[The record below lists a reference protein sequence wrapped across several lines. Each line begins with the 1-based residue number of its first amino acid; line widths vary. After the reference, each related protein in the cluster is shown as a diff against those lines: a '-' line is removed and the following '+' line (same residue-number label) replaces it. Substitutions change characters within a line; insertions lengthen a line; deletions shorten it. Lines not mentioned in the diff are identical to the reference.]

1 MTTGRTQRLTV
12 GLTGGIGSGKT
23 TVAHMLAGC
32 GATTIIDAD
41 AISRSL
47 TEAGGAALIPIKQVF
62 GEEVIGAD
70 GALNRGAM
78 REIVFA
84 QPASRTKLEAII
96 HPLVQ
101 MRMSA
106 AIQNAPTDVVVLDI
120 PLLVE
125 SPRWR
130 KQIDL
135 IVVVDC
141 NVETQVNRVMQRN
154 GWAASTIEA
163 IIQSQATRCDRLKAA
178 DVVIF
183 NEKSNLS
190 ILKNQVNSLGNQL
203 GL

>member
-32 GATTIIDAD
+32 GATIIDAD

-47 TEAGGAALIPIKQVF
+47 TEAGGAALMPIKQLF

-70 GALNRGAM
+70 GALNRGAI

-141 NVETQVNRVMQRN
+141 NVETQVSRVMQRN

-163 IIQSQATRCDRLKAA
+163 IIQSQATRGDRLKAA

>member
-32 GATTIIDAD
+32 GATIIDAD

-47 TEAGGAALIPIKQVF
+47 TEAGGAALMPIKQVF

-135 IVVVDC
+135 VVVVDC
-141 NVETQVNRVMQRN
+141 NVETQVSRVMQRN

-163 IIQSQATRCDRLKAA
+163 IIQSQATRGDRLKAA

>member
-32 GATTIIDAD
+32 GATIIDAD

-47 TEAGGAALIPIKQVF
+47 TEAGGAALMPIKQVF

-141 NVETQVNRVMQRN
+141 NVETQVSRVMQRN

-163 IIQSQATRCDRLKAA
+163 IIQSQATRGDRLKAA

>member
-1 MTTGRTQRLTV
+1 MSTGRTQRLTV

-32 GATTIIDAD
+32 GATIIDAD

-47 TEAGGAALIPIKQVF
+47 TEAGGAALIPIKRVF

-141 NVETQVNRVMQRN
+141 NVETQVSRVMQRN

-163 IIQSQATRCDRLKAA
+163 IIQSQATRGDRLKAA

-190 ILKNQVNSLGNQL
+190 ILKNQVNSLGNKL

>member
-32 GATTIIDAD
+32 GATIIDAD
-41 AISRSL
+41 SISRSL
-47 TEAGGAALIPIKQVF
+47 TEAGGAALMPIKQVF

-141 NVETQVNRVMQRN
+141 NVETQVSRVMQRN

-163 IIQSQATRCDRLKAA
+163 IIQSQATRGDRLKAA

-183 NEKSNLS
+183 NETSNLS

>member
-1 MTTGRTQRLTV
+1 MTTGQTQRLTV

-32 GATTIIDAD
+32 GATIIDAD

-101 MRMSA
+101 IRMYT

-135 IVVVDC
+135 VVVVDC
-141 NVETQVNRVMQRN
+141 NVETQVSRVMQRN
-154 GWAASTIEA
+154 GWATSTIEA
-163 IIQSQATRCDRLKAA
+163 IIQSQATRGDRLKAA

>member
-1 MTTGRTQRLTV
+1 MSTARTQRLTV

-32 GATTIIDAD
+32 GATIIDAD

-47 TEAGGAALIPIKQVF
+47 TEAGGAALMPIKQVF

-141 NVETQVNRVMQRN
+141 NVETQVSRVMQRN

-163 IIQSQATRCDRLKAA
+163 IIQSQATRGDRLKAA

>member
-32 GATTIIDAD
+32 GATIIDAD

-47 TEAGGAALIPIKQVF
+47 TEAGGAALIPIKQLF

-163 IIQSQATRCDRLKAA
+163 IIQSQATRGDRLKAA

>member
-32 GATTIIDAD
+32 GATIIDAD

-47 TEAGGAALIPIKQVF
+47 TEAGGAALMPIKQLF

-163 IIQSQATRCDRLKAA
+163 IIQSQATRGDRLKAA

>member
-32 GATTIIDAD
+32 GATIIDAD

-47 TEAGGAALIPIKQVF
+47 TEAGGAALMPIKQVF

-141 NVETQVNRVMQRN
+141 NVETQVSRVMQRN

-163 IIQSQATRCDRLKAA
+163 IIQSQATRGDRLKAA

-190 ILKNQVNSLGNQL
+190 ILKNQVNSLGNHL

>member
-32 GATTIIDAD
+32 GATIIDAD

-47 TEAGGAALIPIKQVF
+47 TEAGGAALIPIKQLF

-101 MRMSA
+101 MRISA

-141 NVETQVNRVMQRN
+141 NVETQVSRVMQRN

-163 IIQSQATRCDRLKAA
+163 IIQSQATRGDRLKAA

>member
-1 MTTGRTQRLTV
+1 MTTARTQRLTV

-32 GATTIIDAD
+32 GATIIDAD

-47 TEAGGAALIPIKQVF
+47 TEAGGAALMPIKQVF

-141 NVETQVNRVMQRN
+141 NVETQVSRVMQRN

-163 IIQSQATRCDRLKAA
+163 IIQSQATRGDRLKAA

>member
-1 MTTGRTQRLTV
+1 MSTGRTQRLTV

-32 GATTIIDAD
+32 GATIIDAD

-84 QPASRTKLEAII
+84 QPANRTKLEAII

-141 NVETQVNRVMQRN
+141 NVETQVSRVMQRN

-163 IIQSQATRCDRLKAA
+163 IIQSQATRGDRLKAA

>member
-32 GATTIIDAD
+32 GATIIDAD
-41 AISRSL
+41 SISRSL
-47 TEAGGAALIPIKQVF
+47 TEAGGAALMLIKQVF

-141 NVETQVNRVMQRN
+141 NVETQVSRVMQRN

-163 IIQSQATRCDRLKAA
+163 IIQSQATRGDRLKAA

>member
-1 MTTGRTQRLTV
+1 VTTGRTQRLTV

-32 GATTIIDAD
+32 GATIIDAD
-41 AISRSL
+41 SISRSL

-141 NVETQVNRVMQRN
+141 NVETQVSRVMQRN

-163 IIQSQATRCDRLKAA
+163 IIQSQATRGDRLKAA

>member
-32 GATTIIDAD
+32 GATIIDAD

-47 TEAGGAALIPIKQVF
+47 TVAGGAALMPIKQVF

-78 REIVFA
+78 REIVFT

-141 NVETQVNRVMQRN
+141 NVETQVSRVMQRN

-163 IIQSQATRCDRLKAA
+163 IIQSQATRGDRLKAA

>member
-32 GATTIIDAD
+32 GATIIDAD

-47 TEAGGAALIPIKQVF
+47 TEAGGAALMPIKQVF

-141 NVETQVNRVMQRN
+141 NVETQVSRVMQRN

-163 IIQSQATRCDRLKAA
+163 IIQSQATRDDRLKAA

>member
-32 GATTIIDAD
+32 GATIIDAD

-47 TEAGGAALIPIKQVF
+47 TEAGGAALIPIKRVF

-141 NVETQVNRVMQRN
+141 NVETQVSRVMQRN

-163 IIQSQATRCDRLKAA
+163 IIQSQATRGDRLKAA

>member
-32 GATTIIDAD
+32 GATIIDAD

-163 IIQSQATRCDRLKAA
+163 IIQSQATRGDRLKAA

>member
-32 GATTIIDAD
+32 GATIMDAD

-47 TEAGGAALIPIKQVF
+47 TEAGGAALMPIKQVF

-141 NVETQVNRVMQRN
+141 NVETQVSRVMQRN

-163 IIQSQATRCDRLKAA
+163 IIQSQATRGDRLKAA

>member
-1 MTTGRTQRLTV
+1 MQRLTV

-23 TVAHMLAGC
+23 TVAHMLVGC
-32 GATTIIDAD
+32 GATIIDAD

-47 TEAGGAALIPIKQVF
+47 TEAGGAALMPIKQVF

-84 QPASRTKLEAII
+84 QPASRAKLEAII

-141 NVETQVNRVMQRN
+141 NVETQVSRVMQRN

-163 IIQSQATRCDRLKAA
+163 IIQSQATRGDRLKAA

>member
-1 MTTGRTQRLTV
+1 MSAGRTQRVTV

-32 GATTIIDAD
+32 GATIIDAD

-47 TEAGGAALIPIKQVF
+47 TEAGGAALMPIKQVF

-84 QPASRTKLEAII
+84 QPASRAKLEAII

-101 MRMSA
+101 MHMSA

-141 NVETQVNRVMQRN
+141 NVETQVSRVMQRN

-163 IIQSQATRCDRLKAA
+163 IIQSQATRGDRLKAA

-190 ILKNQVNSLGNQL
+190 ILKNQVTSLGNQL

>member
-32 GATTIIDAD
+32 GATIIDAD

-106 AIQNAPTDVVVLDI
+106 AIQNAPTDVVILDI

-141 NVETQVNRVMQRN
+141 NVETQVSRVMQRN

-163 IIQSQATRCDRLKAA
+163 IIQSQATRGDRLKAA

>member
-32 GATTIIDAD
+32 GATIIDAD
-41 AISRSL
+41 SISRSL
-47 TEAGGAALIPIKQVF
+47 TEAGGAALIPIKQLF

-141 NVETQVNRVMQRN
+141 NVETQVSRVMQRN

-163 IIQSQATRCDRLKAA
+163 IIQSQATRGDRLKAA

>member
-32 GATTIIDAD
+32 GATIIDAD

-47 TEAGGAALIPIKQVF
+47 TEAGGAALMPIKQVF

-106 AIQNAPTDVVVLDI
+106 AIQNAPTAVVVLDI

-163 IIQSQATRCDRLKAA
+163 IIQSQATRGDRLKAA

>member
-23 TVAHMLAGC
+23 TVAHMLASC
-32 GATTIIDAD
+32 GATIIDAD

-47 TEAGGAALIPIKQVF
+47 TEAGGAALMPIKQVF

-141 NVETQVNRVMQRN
+141 NVETQVSRVMQRN

-163 IIQSQATRCDRLKAA
+163 IIQSQATRGDRLKAA

>member
-1 MTTGRTQRLTV
+1 MSTGRTQRLTV

-32 GATTIIDAD
+32 GATIIDAD

-47 TEAGGAALIPIKQVF
+47 TEAGGAALMPIKQVF

-84 QPASRTKLEAII
+84 QPASRAKLEAII

-163 IIQSQATRCDRLKAA
+163 IIQSQATRGDRLKAA

>member
-1 MTTGRTQRLTV
+1 MSTGRTQRLTV

-32 GATTIIDAD
+32 GATIIDAD

-47 TEAGGAALIPIKQVF
+47 TEAGGAALMPIKQVF

-106 AIQNAPTDVVVLDI
+106 AIQNAPTHVVVLDI

-141 NVETQVNRVMQRN
+141 NVETQVSRVMQRN

-163 IIQSQATRCDRLKAA
+163 IIQSQATRGDRLKAA

>member
-32 GATTIIDAD
+32 GATIIDAD

-47 TEAGGAALIPIKQVF
+47 TEAGGAALMPIKQLF

-141 NVETQVNRVMQRN
+141 NVETQVSRVMQRN

-163 IIQSQATRCDRLKAA
+163 IIQSQATRGDRLKAA

-183 NEKSNLS
+183 NEKLNLS

>member
-32 GATTIIDAD
+32 GATIIDAD

-84 QPASRTKLEAII
+84 QPASRAKLEAII

-141 NVETQVNRVMQRN
+141 NVETQVSRVMQRN

-163 IIQSQATRCDRLKAA
+163 IIQSQATRGDRLKAA

>member
-32 GATTIIDAD
+32 GATIIDAD

-47 TEAGGAALIPIKQVF
+47 TEAGGAALMPIKQLF

-84 QPASRTKLEAII
+84 QPANRTKLEAII

-101 MRMSA
+101 MRISA

-135 IVVVDC
+135 VVVVDC
-141 NVETQVNRVMQRN
+141 NVETQVSRVMQRN

-163 IIQSQATRCDRLKAA
+163 IIQSQATRGDRLKAA

>member
-1 MTTGRTQRLTV
+1 MTTGQTQRLTV

-32 GATTIIDAD
+32 GATIIDAD

-47 TEAGGAALIPIKQVF
+47 TEAGGAALMPIKQVF

-78 REIVFA
+78 REIVFT

-141 NVETQVNRVMQRN
+141 NVETQVSRVMQRN

-163 IIQSQATRCDRLKAA
+163 IIQSQATRGDRLKAA

>member
-1 MTTGRTQRLTV
+1 MTTGQTQRLTV

-32 GATTIIDAD
+32 GATIIDAD

-47 TEAGGAALIPIKQVF
+47 TEAGGAALMPIKQVF

-106 AIQNAPTDVVVLDI
+106 AIQNAPTHVVVLDI

-141 NVETQVNRVMQRN
+141 NVETQVSRVMQRN

-163 IIQSQATRCDRLKAA
+163 IIQSQATRGDRLKAA

>member
-1 MTTGRTQRLTV
+1 MSTGRTQRLTV

-32 GATTIIDAD
+32 GATIIDAD
-41 AISRSL
+41 SISRSL
-47 TEAGGAALIPIKQVF
+47 TEAGGAALMPIKQVF

-78 REIVFA
+78 REIVFT

-141 NVETQVNRVMQRN
+141 NVETQVSRVMQRN

-163 IIQSQATRCDRLKAA
+163 IIQSQATRGDRLKAA

>member
-32 GATTIIDAD
+32 GATIIDAD

-47 TEAGGAALIPIKQVF
+47 TEAGGAALMPIKQVF

-84 QPASRTKLEAII
+84 QPANRTKLEAII

-141 NVETQVNRVMQRN
+141 NVETQVSRVMQRN

-163 IIQSQATRCDRLKAA
+163 IIQSQATRGDRLKAA

>member
-1 MTTGRTQRLTV
+1 MSTGRTQRLTV

-32 GATTIIDAD
+32 GATIIDAD

-47 TEAGGAALIPIKQVF
+47 TEAGGAALMPIKQVF

-163 IIQSQATRCDRLKAA
+163 IIQSQATRGDRLKAA

>member
-32 GATTIIDAD
+32 GATIIDAD

-47 TEAGGAALIPIKQVF
+47 TEAGGAALMPIKQLF
-62 GEEVIGAD
+62 GEEVIGTD

-163 IIQSQATRCDRLKAA
+163 IIQSQATRGDRLKAA

>member
-23 TVAHMLAGC
+23 TVAHMLVGC
-32 GATTIIDAD
+32 GATIIDAD

-47 TEAGGAALIPIKQVF
+47 TEAGGAALMPIKQVF

-84 QPASRTKLEAII
+84 QPASRAKLEAII

-141 NVETQVNRVMQRN
+141 NVETQVSRVMQRN

-163 IIQSQATRCDRLKAA
+163 IIQSQATRGDRLKAA

>member
-32 GATTIIDAD
+32 GATIIDAD

-106 AIQNAPTDVVVLDI
+106 AIQNAPTAVVVLDI

-141 NVETQVNRVMQRN
+141 NVETQVSRVMERN

-163 IIQSQATRCDRLKAA
+163 IIQSQATRGDRLKAA